1 VNLRQSQ
8 LLLTMPKETKA
19 SLTWQRGM
27 EFDGSSG
34 TAPAIHMDADNR
46 TAPSPMALVLLA
58 AGSCTGADIVTI
70 LEKMRVNLIRLQID
84 VSGTRRDEEPR
95 RYLNLHLIYHM
106 SGEGLDET
114 KARRAIDLSI
124 QKYCSVL
131 HSLAPDIP
139 ITYDL
144 VLG

>member
-1 VNLRQSQ
+1 
-8 LLLTMPKETKA
+8 
-19 SLTWQRGM
+19 
-27 EFDGSSG
+27 
-34 TAPAIHMDADNR
+34 
-46 TAPSPMALVLLA
+46 
-58 AGSCTGADIVTI
+58 
-70 LEKMRVNLIRLQID
+70 MRVNLIRLQID

-95 RYLNLHLIYHM
+95 RYLNLHLTYHM
-106 SGEGLDET
+106 SGERLDET

-124 QKYCSVL
+124 EKYCSVL